1 MFPLHIAPPPPPLLL
16 RIIWICY
23 EIINLKC
30 CLSNLDD
37 AISPFRATQAWV
49 LQQIPLQNSWHLIW
63 VKVNCQFCKSA
74 PSEKQYKCQI
84 YQVLQGVRN
93 CQRKLKFC
101 YIISNVKCDGW
112 ISSLFFFLLIIN
124 LVYSCIIWK
133 GFRKHFK
140 SFLKSFFKIIIFL
153 IHFLVVIAV

>member
-1 MFPLHIAPPPPPLLL
+1 MFPLHIAFFPLLLL

-30 CLSNLDD
+30 CLSNFEK

-49 LQQIPLQNSWHLIW
+49 LQQIPVQNWWHLIW
-63 VKVNCQFCKSA
+63 VKVKCQFCKSA
-74 PSEKQYKCQI
+74 SSEKQYKCQI

-93 CQRKLKFC
+93 CQRKLKFY
-101 YIISNVKCDGW
+101 YIISNVKRDGW
-112 ISSLFFFLLIIN
+112 ISRLFLLIIN
-124 LVYSCIIWK
+124 LVDSCIIWN

-140 SFLKSFFKIIIFL
+140 CFLKSFFKIIIFF
-153 IHFLVVIAV
+153 IYFVVVIAM